1 MAIDLEKLNIVIEGQ
16 ADSAVSALDKLIDR
30 LNAVKGSMG
39 QFATT
44 AKTFATN
51 SKEISSSLQNTTKVE
66 SSVVAATEEVAKSSE
81 STSTAIKDLGRA
93 AHNSSGHFSKLLTTI
108 KRVATMRLIRWA
120 IRQVVNAAKE
130 GIEILV
136 KWDETFGNNTS
147 HAAQTVQELS
157 DKWREVKKSIGAALM
172 PLIQVLQPVLNGAMN
187 LVIGIANIFN
197 QIIRSAQGFGDY
209 MKATYINTSKTA
221 SAAKEIRRQLFG
233 FDELNVLNGN
243 GGTGSAGSVSPIEF
257 DPTAIESKW
266 SEIGEKLK
274 QTWASVVDSVKT
286 TLGGLWD
293 VIKGKFQVIL
303 GLLTGDWEAT
313 WDGLKTYLMGWANV
327 IVGIFKGTIDLGRQ
341 LLEPVYLFVANKVFK
356 PIGEAF
362 KSLGKTIAT
371 EVKELWGGI
380 VNAFNT
386 VVKTITDKWNSIKT
400 AISNVWN
407 NASAGAQAFL
417 ATCRLVVDAIK
428 KKFTDAWEGF
438 KALLSKGGE
447 WFEGIKS
454 GIGTLFKTLIN
465 GLIKGI
471 NAIISVPFNALNSIL
486 TKIKEAE
493 ILGIQPFKNLIKTV
507 NVPQIPLLASGG
519 VMPNKG
525 NLFIAGEQG
534 AEVVANMGSSTGVMN
549 VKQMQD
555 AVSNGNVQVVNAV
568 GAIGNMIVA
577 AINNKDMNA
586 YLDGQMI
593 TDNVLRR
600 ANGMARATGQPVL
613 VR

>member
-16 ADSAVSALDKLIDR
+16 ADNAVSALDKLIDR

-44 AKTFATN
+44 AKTFTTN
-51 SKEISSSLQNTTKVE
+51 SKGISSSLQNTTKIE
-66 SSVVAATEEVAKSSE
+66 SSVVAETENVAKASA
-81 STSTAIKDLGRA
+81 STSAAIRDLGKS

-136 KWDETFGNNTS
+136 EWDRTFGNNTS

-187 LVIGIANIFN
+187 LVISIANIFN

-209 MKATYINTSKTA
+209 MKATYISTSKTA

-266 SEIGEKLK
+266 GEIGNKLK
-274 QTWASVVDSVKT
+274 QTWESVVDGVKR

-293 VIKGKFQVIL
+293 VITGKFQVIL
-303 GLLTGDWEAT
+303 GLLTGDWKTT

-341 LLEPVYLFVANKVFK
+341 LLEPVYLFVYNKVIK

-362 KSLGKTIAT
+362 KSIGKAIST

-386 VVKTITDKWNSIKT
+386 AVKYITDKWNGIKT

-407 NASAGAQAFL
+407 KASAGAQAFL
-417 ATCRLVVDAIK
+417 AVCKTVVEAIK
-428 KKFTDAWEGF
+428 KKFEDAWNGF

-447 WFEGIKS
+447 WFEGIKD
-454 GIGTLFKTLIN
+454 GIGTLFKALIN

-471 NAIISVPFNALNSIL
+471 NAVISVPFNALNSIL

-493 ILGIQPFKNLIKTV
+493 IFGLQPFKNFVKTI

-549 VKQMQD
+549 MKQMQE
-555 AVSNGNVQVVNAV
+555 AVSNGNVQVVNAI
-568 GAIGNMIVA
+568 GAMTNILAN
-577 AINNKDMNA
+577 AINNKDTNA